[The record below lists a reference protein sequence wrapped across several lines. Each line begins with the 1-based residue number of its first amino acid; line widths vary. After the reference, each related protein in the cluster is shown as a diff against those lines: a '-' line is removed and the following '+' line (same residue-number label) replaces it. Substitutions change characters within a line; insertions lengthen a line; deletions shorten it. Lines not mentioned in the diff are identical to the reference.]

1 MVQVERP
8 IAQLATILVILGND
22 LLDYIT
28 RGG

>member
-1 MVQVERP
+1 MVQLGRP
-8 IAQLATILVILGND
+8 IAQLATILGSLGND